1 LQFQIAFLLRSLRWL
16 RFFLKT
22 AKHANLGKTGKNN

>member
-1 LQFQIAFLLRSLRWL
+1 LQFQIAFLWRSLRWL